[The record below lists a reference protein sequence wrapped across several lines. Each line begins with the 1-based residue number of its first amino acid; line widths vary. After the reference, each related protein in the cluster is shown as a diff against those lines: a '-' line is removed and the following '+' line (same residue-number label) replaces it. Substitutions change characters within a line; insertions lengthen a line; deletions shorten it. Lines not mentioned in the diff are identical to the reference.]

1 MTLIIFIYNIK
12 IINVMKVTKTYSIEE
27 SIYNAFD
34 SLTTERKINKSS
46 FIEDIIKKFL
56 KDNDM
61 DFVDKLYSLK
71 DNPNHIVTVTSQDN
85 IFYYLSDGS
94 KIQKILFM
102 QIFKECEAVNPKE
115 FFNKYTNIFENLAD
129 KIKSIDE
136 TKVEDIPKSS
146 PSSFESILNKM
157 DEAYKTL
164 SEKNEN
170 SINKLYC
177 KFLNDF
183 KDEYNSIEYRLKSKA
198 ELCEDIIRLMSLKFD
213 IDTDEYK
220 LKEDLISKVANL
232 KNSKN

>member
-1 MTLIIFIYNIK
+1 
-12 IINVMKVTKTYSIEE
+12 MKVTKTYSIEE

-61 DFVDKLYSLK
+61 DFVGKLYSLK

-136 TKVEDIPKSS
+136 TKVEDFPKSS
-146 PSSFESILNKM
+146 PSSFESILNQMGDIFEETQAERFKKNKEEIHKQEIVELNDINFRYNSGEFINKSKLEICEVIIHLM
-157 DEAYKTL
+157 KLNFNISEPEYELHQLLIKKFNILKDEA
-164 SEKNEN
+164 
-170 SINKLYC
+170 IQQ
-177 KFLNDF
+177 
-183 KDEYNSIEYRLKSKA
+183 IP
-198 ELCEDIIRLMSLKFD
+198 
-213 IDTDEYK
+213 
-220 LKEDLISKVANL
+220 V
-232 KNSKN
+232 